1 MASPIKVI
9 HRKGPIQVEDGII
22 NAALRPGTF
31 VKRDSNSKWIACA
44 ATDDNADIFV
54 LDKFQMQGKTIDEAY
69 AVGNPCRAYRCLAG
83 AVMQV
88 RAEAHNYTVNTPVTV
103 NASGQITATVSGKE
117 ILGYVE
123 TANNVSA
130 TDVTNHE
137 NLVEVTFSNRPAAG

>member
-22 NAALRPGTF
+22 NAALRPGTL
-31 VKRDSNSKWIACA
+31 VKRDSASKWVVCA

-69 AVGNPCRAYRCLAG
+69 EVGNPCRAYRCLTG

-88 RAEAHNYTVNTPVTV
+88 RANAENFAINAPVTIGANGAV
-103 NASGQITATVSGKE
+103 TATVTGKE
-117 ILGYVE
+117 IIGYVE
-123 TANNVSA
+123 TARNISAANVTA
-130 TDVTNHE
+130 NE
-137 NLVEVTFSNRPAAG
+137 NLLEVTFANRPAA